1 MGCCLYASSTPTT
14 WRGGAD
20 TPIPLLQSETQHLF
34 CKNHGFPFLL
44 LQKPFF
50 FAEVRKE
57 KPSKHIQAQ
66 NSETQSCIF
75 AQWCGF
81 GTSRL
86 NTNLLDRHC
95 WVQMNINTIALTLI
109 YKPRW
114 CCNHSPY
121 VTVLVQSLLPFSYK
135 KSLKFKRGLNLG
147 PSGSEAEWVFW
158 SHSYG
163 QLEKSWLGGWWGR
176 CGVSALG
183 DHKITKRKGA

>member
-14 WRGGAD
+14 WQGGAD
-20 TPIPLLQSETQHLF
+20 TPIPLLQSETQHL
-34 CKNHGFPFLL
+34 
-44 LQKPFF
+44 
-50 FAEVRKE
+50 RKV

-75 AQWCGF
+75 AQYSGF

-95 WVQMNINTIALTLI
+95 WVQMNINTSIALTLI
-109 YKPRW
+109 YKPWW

-135 KSLKFKRGLNLG
+135 KSLKFKRGSNLG